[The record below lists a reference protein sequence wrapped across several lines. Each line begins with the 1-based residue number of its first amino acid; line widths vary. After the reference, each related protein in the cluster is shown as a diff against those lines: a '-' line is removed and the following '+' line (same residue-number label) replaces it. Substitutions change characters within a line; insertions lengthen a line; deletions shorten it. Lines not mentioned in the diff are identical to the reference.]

1 MTAESPL
8 IPEAVM
14 HNNEE
19 ESLLANRPSEE
30 KGLLQAGDFE
40 TTESPG
46 PKQGRDIP
54 PDFLDLPN
62 NAA

>member
-1 MTAESPL
+1 
-8 IPEAVM
+8 M
-14 HNNEE
+14 HANEE
-19 ESLLANRPSEE
+19 ESLLANRPSED
-30 KGLLQAGDFE
+30 KGLLQSGDFE